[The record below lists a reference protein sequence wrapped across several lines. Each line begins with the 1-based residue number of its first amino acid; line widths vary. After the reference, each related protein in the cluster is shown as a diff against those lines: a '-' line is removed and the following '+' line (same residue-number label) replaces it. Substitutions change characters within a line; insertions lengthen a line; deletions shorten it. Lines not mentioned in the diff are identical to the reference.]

1 MLEKNKIAPQRAS
14 ELTGEFSALAEKLGS
29 SELAELRLTT
39 DGLELSHVRSLP
51 ELRRFLQKYT
61 AQVLVNSELRTI
73 HQAYRHSS
81 CAEGRELIA
90 LDVSLQKEPLLQNVA
105 RASQQV
111 GRAQLKK
118 LRPLRDQRF
127 VQRYLA
133 AVERG
138 EARAWHTIVF
148 GLVLALFS
156 LPLRQGLLH
165 YATQTLNGFIQSA
178 AGRLQLR
185 QTDSEALLAEISQQL
200 PKAVDQIVKGESAS
214 LRLVK

>member
-14 ELTGEFSALAEKLGS
+14 ELTGSFRRWLRS
-29 SELAELRLTT
+29 SVRRNSRSCGWTT

-51 ELRRFLQKYT
+51 GIAPLLEKYT

-73 HQAYRHSS
+73 HRAYWHSS

-111 GRAQLKK
+111 GRAQLKASSAA
-118 LRPLRDQRF
+118 DQRV

-148 GLVLALFS
+148 GLVLALS
-156 LPLRQGLLH
+156 PCHCG
-165 YATQTLNGFIQSA
+165 
-178 AGRLQLR
+178 
-185 QTDSEALLAEISQQL
+185 
-200 PKAVDQIVKGESAS
+200 KGCSITP
-214 LRLVK
+214 RRR

>member
-51 ELRRFLQKYT
+51 ELRRFLQKYM

-90 LDVSLQKEPLLQNVA
+90 LDVSLQKEPLCSDIWRRWSEA
-105 RASQQV
+105 R
-111 GRAQLKK
+111 
-118 LRPLRDQRF
+118 P
-127 VQRYLA
+127 
-133 AVERG
+133 ERG
-138 EARAWHTIVF
+138 IPSFLGSCWRSSPCHC
-148 GLVLALFS
+148 G
-156 LPLRQGLLH
+156 
-165 YATQTLNGFIQSA
+165 
-178 AGRLQLR
+178 
-185 QTDSEALLAEISQQL
+185 
-200 PKAVDQIVKGESAS
+200 KGCSITP
-214 LRLVK
+214 RRR